1 MCNLTNTKDNFYV
14 NKILEQNILEII
26 KMCLNMGE
34 AKIVAVNL
42 EALNNLLIFGKKKKK
57 NGINPVVEEIGRL
70 GMFDILENLQTH
82 PVEVVYEKVIK
93 LLEQFFDIQYN
104 E

>member
-1 MCNLTNTKDNFYV
+1 MELQ
-14 NKILEQNILEII
+14 LQES
-26 KMCLNMGE
+26 
-34 AKIVAVNL
+34 
-42 EALNNLLIFGKKKKK
+42 
-57 NGINPVVEEIGRL
+57 
-70 GMFDILENLQTH
+70 ILENLQTH